1 MFRVRLVPVGPPPRN
16 EHQLN
21 KPDDDRN
28 ERNLSDRFGT
38 VVLIALTLSV
48 GALAILAILYH

>member
-1 MFRVRLVPVGPPPRN
+1 VFRVRLVPFRPTPRN

-21 KPDDDRN
+21 KRDDDRN

-38 VVLIALTLSV
+38 VVLIALTLSI

>member
-1 MFRVRLVPVGPPPRN
+1 MFRVRLVPVRPPPRS

-21 KPDDDRN
+21 KRDDDRN

-38 VVLIALTLSV
+38 VVLIALTLSI
-48 GALAILAILYH
+48 GALAILAILYR

>member
-1 MFRVRLVPVGPPPRN
+1 VLCVRLVPVRPPPRN

-21 KPDDDRN
+21 KRNDDRN
-28 ERNLSDRFGT
+28 EPNLSDRFGT
-38 VVLIALTLSV
+38 VVLIALTLSI

>member
-1 MFRVRLVPVGPPPRN
+1 LCSPGSSPAPPRN

-21 KPDDDRN
+21 KRNDDRN

-38 VVLIALTLSV
+38 VVLIALTLSI